1 MKITVN
7 QLRKIIKEEISK
19 SLNEVVNVD
28 LPTELSKET
37 IMTNLQGTV
46 NYAKRN
52 RRSLHSVIQ
61 SIESGDWKYAGMLK
75 DFEAL
80 KIRGEIDGDPKEA
93 LISKI
98 AELWNTPSQPAPS
111 QPDVDKRPSEPED
124 IGPEKYIDRIYK
136 KRSLYG
142 DR

>member
-19 SLNEVVNVD
+19 SLNEVVSV
-28 LPTELSKET
+28 ELSKET
-37 IMTNLQGTV
+37 IMKNLQGTV

-52 RRSLHSVIQ
+52 RRSLDSVIQ

-80 KIRGEIDGDPKEA
+80 KTRGEIDGDPKEA

-124 IGPEKYIDRIYK
+124 IGPKKYIRRIDK